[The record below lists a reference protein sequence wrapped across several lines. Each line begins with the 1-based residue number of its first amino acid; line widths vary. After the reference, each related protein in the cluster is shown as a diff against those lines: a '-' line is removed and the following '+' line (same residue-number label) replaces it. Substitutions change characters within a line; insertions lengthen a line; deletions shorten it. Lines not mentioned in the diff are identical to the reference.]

1 MLLIFLFRK
10 SHPSW
15 VCGLKPTSRNITKKS
30 IKSHPSWVCGLKQ
43 GQAALM
49 QGRAASH
56 PSWVCGLKPID
67 YFTSVLPR
75 AVTPFVGVWI
85 ETVSGRSA
93 LGFQTSHPSWV
104 CGLKQQ
110 TFAHAATVQGVT
122 PFVGVWIETC
132 CRSTRFDSCW
142 VTPFVGVWIETKIYR
157 SFKKMVFSH
166 TLRGC
171 VD

>member
-1 MLLIFLFRK
+1 
-10 SHPSW
+10 
-15 VCGLKPTSRNITKKS
+15 
-30 IKSHPSWVCGLKQ
+30 
-43 GQAALM
+43 M

-110 TFAHAATVQGVT
+110 TFAHAATVQGSH
-122 PFVGVWIETC
+122 P
-132 CRSTRFDSCW
+132 SW
-142 VTPFVGVWIETKIYR
+142 VCGLKLPGKVE
-157 SFKKMVFSH
+157 MSH
-166 TLRGC
+166 YNKSHPSWVCGLKP
-171 VD
+171 